1 MAQPTAI
8 LRKEHEAITRMLE
21 AAELTA
27 GKLERNEAVRAEWL
41 DGMSEFFSLF
51 LDKCHHGK
59 EEEIFFPALA
69 KKGMP
74 VDGGPIGVMLH
85 EHDEGRALAQR
96 LRELAQAYGKGD
108 RTSGTEWAA
117 TARRYTRLLH
127 EHILKENNVLFPMA
141 EGMLSPAEEEA
152 LAARFEQMELEK
164 MGKGTHERLH
174 VRMAEIVKG
183 VSEGTAAR

>member
-21 AAELTA
+21 AAEITA
-27 GKLERNEAVRAEWL
+27 EKLERNEAVRAEWL
-41 DGMSEFFSLF
+41 DGMGEFFSVF
-51 LDKCHHGK
+51 LDSCHHGK

-96 LRELAQAYGKGD
+96 LRELAQAYGNGD
-108 RTSGTEWAA
+108 QAAGTEWAA
-117 TARRYTRLLH
+117 TARQYTQLLR

-141 EGMLSPAEEEA
+141 EGMLSTTEEEE

-183 VSEGTAAR
+183 VSEGATAG